1 MTFQE
6 EASRRRDI
14 LKIVCSSPKGA
25 KWRKITLIPTGQAY
39 FAEMLTDTQAF
50 HKVISFEEMTL
61 WAEDVAGK
69 YRQIALYCKEET
81 VTYLFSKDKF
91 KRLSHAEK
99 NKLSAQHKKKYIL
112 DEGSDIPAFVDLGV
126 FTKDFKV
133 VRSMYDKFAK

>member
-6 EASRRRDI
+6 EASLRRDI
-14 LKIVCSSPKGA
+14 LKIVCSNPKGA

-50 HKVISFEEMTL
+50 HKAIPFEEMTL

-69 YRQIALYCKEET
+69 YRQIALFCKEET

-99 NKLSAQHKKKYIL
+99 NKQSAQRKKNIFWTRATIFPPL
-112 DEGSDIPAFVDLGV
+112 
-126 FTKDFKV
+126 
-133 VRSMYDKFAK
+133 